1 MQKQE
6 SARSST
12 FHKLKSLEPCWVSTQ
27 PICSIRFIRF
37 TTTHKGHASFSPGPN
52 LPISFPRPLKP
63 SDSSCRTL
71 AAWMVVHE
79 SCWSIEN
86 QRVISVTPVF
96 FPNPKNK
103 KKTREPIH
111 SHLNPWQYR
120 RLHGMK
126 NIDPGNGDDKKVDVF
141 NISTIVFC

>member
-1 MQKQE
+1 MFGARVKSCELNANPKKYAGGQSCNMQKQE

-96 FPNPKNK
+96 FPNPKTPQK
-103 KKTREPIH
+103 KQE
-111 SHLNPWQYR
+111 NP
-120 RLHGMK
+120 
-126 NIDPGNGDDKKVDVF
+126 
-141 NISTIVFC
+141 STPT